1 MAHLELLIEKS
12 RIGAKSQK
20 QKSMRKLPQQHH
32 ENDDKLKGQV
42 EGWLGKLF
50 IIRFYRLFLRL
61 EAKRLTERDVKWQS
75 LATKDKRPN
84 FSHNNTPKLIRVG
97 KHK

>member
-42 EGWLGKLF
+42 EGWCSRLGKLF

-61 EAKRLTERDVKWQS
+61 EAKALNR
-75 LATKDKRPN
+75 A
-84 FSHNNTPKLIRVG
+84 
-97 KHK
+97 